1 MDKKYLEEQMS
12 AYLDGELSPG
22 EMSKYEQEIKAY
34 PDLFAELQTLQR
46 LNKLAEGS
54 KLAMPDDGY
63 FENLAGRIDSRI
75 ASELTGQKSRI
86 VDFIVERRKAIAVVS
101 SIAAVFLVAVI
112 SMNLFGPSAK
122 RYPNELPTHKT
133 APTKVVDQDS
143 RTDSIATKRD
153 QPVTQERTATSR
165 DESARQNAVVDET
178 TKEQEAAEV
187 ELAVP
192 YKQTEL
198 PETGAASTD
207 VKKTESAVSKPA
219 ESDSRLLPPSISI
232 KKGTLNKQSLSQDRT
247 LGTSVLSLESDS
259 HLEMGESMTID
270 ADSVI
275 IYTETI
281 VPMVNESFSSA
292 PALKER
298 TATGPV
304 LDRLQDSA
312 GRSWDVYRQVFREL
326 DEGTYRSLKLS
337 APLQLLDS
345 LQAWKDSISV
355 LGPARW
361 YAEQAF
367 RSLQTKETSWDD
379 YQKLRAYIDH
389 YMAESQIPDSTL
401 WNRRLPIVNE
411 IYERQIGKQYR
422 DKK

>member
-75 ASELTGQKSRI
+75 ASELTGQRSRI

-122 RYPNELPTHKT
+122 RYPSELPTQKT
-133 APTKVVDQDS
+133 APAKVFDVSPKPDTVATRQEQPGTKEEA
-143 RTDSIATKRD
+143 ATLRHT
-153 QPVTQERTATSR
+153 P
-165 DESARQNAVVDET
+165 ARQNAVVDET
-178 TKEQEAAEV
+178 TKEQEAAEI

-219 ESDSRLLPPSISI
+219 ESDSRLLPPSIPI
-232 KKGTLNKQSLSQDRT
+232 KKGTLTKQSLSQDEVH
-247 LGTSVLSLESDS
+247 GNSELSFQSDS
-259 HLEMGESMTID
+259 HLDMRESMTID

-298 TATGPV
+298 TATGPA